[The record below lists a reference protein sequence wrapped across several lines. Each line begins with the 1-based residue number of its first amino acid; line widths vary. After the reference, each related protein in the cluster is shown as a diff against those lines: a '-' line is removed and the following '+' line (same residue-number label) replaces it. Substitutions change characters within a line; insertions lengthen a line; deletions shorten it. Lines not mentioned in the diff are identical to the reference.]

1 MTTAERVK
9 EHVECV
15 AKANG
20 RIVDSLW
27 LTETTKEGVIYDVYL
42 EVDNVNSEDFSY
54 RIYGVD
60 YDGETLEF
68 ESGFLKHDE
77 VSLAFA
83 RY

>member
-9 EHVECV
+9 EHVEFV
-15 AKANG
+15 IKANG

-60 YDGETLEF
+60 YDGETLEI
-68 ESGFLKHDE
+68 ESGVLKHDE
-77 VSLAFA
+77 IPLAFA
-83 RY
+83 GY